1 MAGCRD
7 GPNSSPQPISLST
20 VEAAGRRR
28 WGLLILL
35 ASLLAGAVLRAWLSF
50 HDDGIYWPD
59 EIYQSL
65 EPAHRLVFG
74 YGLIAWEFVQGARS
88 WALPV
93 VVAAILKASPL
104 FGGAEQRAYLI
115 VDRLFFSAVGVPT
128 SSATY

>member
-74 YGLIAWEFVQGARS
+74 YGLIPWEFLQGARS
-88 WALPV
+88 WALPALVAGLLKGSGWFGAAGPRPYLYV
-93 VVAAILKASPL
+93 V
-104 FGGAEQRAYLI
+104 R
-115 VDRLFFSAVGVPT
+115 RFFSAGGV
-128 SSATY
+128 AT